1 MFRFSNPAT
10 ENYIYFLVL
19 YAFSK
24 RVVNK
29 EVSKM
34 VKERSKVSSRTSVV
48 LDKELRT
55 KLVMLSQA
63 LSADMGDIIR
73 KAIEVFYE
81 YTRKY
86 AEEKGKY
93 NILRIL
99 DLAEDESLWRPEA
112 EIDEIGEYALSKIKK
127 EGVTLPAEKTGLE

>member
-1 MFRFSNPAT
+1 
-10 ENYIYFLVL
+10 
-19 YAFSK
+19 
-24 RVVNK
+24 
-29 EVSKM
+29 M

-86 AEEKGKY
+86 AEEKGKN
-93 NILRIL
+93 NILKIL
-99 DLAEDESLWRPEA
+99 DLAEDESLWKPEA